1 MYVCRGLHEFLSKH
15 VHGFPSYLGSLG
27 PHSLLEEED
36 DSGDAVVEAAEQ
48 LLQLVGVPG
57 ILSDVAVLFHPFLQ
71 VFKLKIQSN
80 NECLITSLLAS
91 QVDKISHS

>member
-1 MYVCRGLHEFLSKH
+1 MRAGCTSAGGLHEFLSKH

-48 LLQLVGVPG
+48 LLQLVCVPG

-71 VFKLKIQSN
+71 VFKLKIQS
-80 NECLITSLLAS
+80 
-91 QVDKISHS
+91 

>member
-1 MYVCRGLHEFLSKH
+1 MSGDAAMTRKLASRRVQLA
-15 VHGFPSYLGSLG
+15 YLCSLG

-71 VFKLKIQSN
+71 VFKLKIQS
-80 NECLITSLLAS
+80 
-91 QVDKISHS
+91 

>member
-1 MYVCRGLHEFLSKH
+1 MRAGCTSAGGLREFLSKH
-15 VHGFPSYLGSLG
+15 VHGFPSYLGPLG

-80 NECLITSLLAS
+80 NECMITSSLGS
-91 QVDKISHS
+91 